1 MPRLHKATPH
11 KGNIKKRPID
21 QGKSPSAAPD
31 VVRRLCFYLEE
42 ATDMCISENY
52 VKYQRS

>member
-11 KGNIKKRPID
+11 KGNIYKSRLE
-21 QGKSPSAAPD
+21 QGKSASDAPD
-31 VVRRLCFYLEE
+31 LVRRLCFYLEE